1 MFSVC
6 ILVLFM
12 QNVKFLHPI
21 FLGKDPDKGKRNAF
35 RSLHVM
41 APQASLKASWIWR
54 VTLRFFSC
62 PNEFNQ
68 FFQVCKII
76 IVSHDSLTM
85 VDDSCPL
92 IPLQT
97 VK

>member
-35 RSLHVM
+35 RPPARKRSSLM
-41 APQASLKASWIWR
+41 LLLFFPSPLFT
-54 VTLRFFSC
+54 VTGTF
-62 PNEFNQ
+62 
-68 FFQVCKII
+68 V
-76 IVSHDSLTM
+76 
-85 VDDSCPL
+85 
-92 IPLQT
+92 
-97 VK
+97 